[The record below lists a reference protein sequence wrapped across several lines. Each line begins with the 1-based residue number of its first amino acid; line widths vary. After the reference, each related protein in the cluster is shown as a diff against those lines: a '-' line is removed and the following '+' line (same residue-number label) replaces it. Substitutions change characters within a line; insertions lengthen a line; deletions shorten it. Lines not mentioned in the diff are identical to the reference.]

1 MIFSRSVTALRWSI
15 HTGII
20 IVLRALWPEVDAPA
34 RGIIDHALLFFENT
48 CLCLCPRQVANLAK
62 QTNRTNTI
70 HPSREFYP
78 QLVFTPPTASAAA
91 PMAQWRGAHAPGDW
105 TSGFWPGVNW
115 QLAAL
120 TGEPAWAEVAAQYAV
135 GMSSHNV
142 LQFVALTAVHDGLLC
157 HECTHTFVYTHSYGT
172 LVYN

>member
-1 MIFSRSVTALRWSI
+1 MRPRAALSI
-15 HTGII
+15 THLI
-20 IVLRALWPEVDAPA
+20 
-34 RGIIDHALLFFENT
+34 FFENT

-135 GMSSHNV
+135 GMSSPQCRAARQG
-142 LQFVALTAVHDGLLC
+142 LAVCG
-157 HECTHTFVYTHSYGT
+157 THSCT
-172 LVYN
+172 